1 MTFTQLIIQPQS
13 LVEELCAWS
22 EYATQDLHLTLSEES
37 YVFCNSRTG
46 EMRTYTGF
54 RSSYYHFLD
63 RNHFSHEGMNLH
75 AYRHICATML
85 LESGIEPKL
94 IQLQLGHSSITTTL
108 NIYSHVSQQLLSTA
122 ADALENNFIR
132 MNRK

>member
-1 MTFTQLIIQPQS
+1 
-13 LVEELCAWS
+13 
-22 EYATQDLHLTLSEES
+22 
-37 YVFCNSRTG
+37 
-46 EMRTYTGF
+46 MRTYTGF

-75 AYRHICATML
+75 AYRHTCTTML

-94 IQLQLGHSSITTTL
+94 IQQQLGHSSITTTL

>member
-1 MTFTQLIIQPQS
+1 
-13 LVEELCAWS
+13 
-22 EYATQDLHLTLSEES
+22 
-37 YVFCNSRTG
+37 
-46 EMRTYTGF
+46 
-54 RSSYYHFLD
+54 
-63 RNHFSHEGMNLH
+63 
-75 AYRHICATML
+75 ML

-94 IQLQLGHSSITTTL
+94 IQQQLGHSSITTTL